1 MPEQKRTANVTWEG
15 GLIDGGGMITNVG
28 SGAISNLG
36 VTWKARAEASEGR
49 TSPEE
54 LISAA
59 HASCYSMALSG
70 SLAQNNT
77 PPQKLD
83 VTATTTFTVGEG
95 PPTISNIDLHV
106 KGSVAGIDQ
115 AKFAELAADAG
126 QNCPVSRAL
135 KASVPINVQ
144 AELAS

>member
-15 GLIDGGGMITNVG
+15 GLMDGAGTITGTG
-28 SGAISNLG
+28 SGALSNLG
-36 VTWKARAEASEGR
+36 VTWKARAEASEGK

-59 HASCYSMALSG
+59 HASCYAMAFSAG
-70 SLAQNNT
+70 LAGNNT

-83 VTATTTFTVGEG
+83 VTATTTFRLGDG

-106 KGSVAGIDQ
+106 KGTVAGLDA
-115 AKFAELAADAG
+115 AKFTELANDAG

-135 KASVPINVQ
+135 KASVPISVH
-144 AELAS
+144 AELVG